1 MDGMGILSTLISPQ
15 KFIILIP
22 FRNGHPTAIQPLD
35 ASAEIPRL
43 FFSIQALQPFSWRR
57 EGHFQGAASQNACP
71 SKNCALVTSKY
82 SVYYIRT
89 CILVFNLNVDQ
100 SIYQVI
106 QFVTFL
112 SPISRS
118 LKLWRGH
125 VFTIPKRAPA
135 AKTAVPA
142 AIVAWSM
149 FMTYKYYSPYHPCIV
164 YLPTFT
170 IKLHGWYGFYFI
182 PTGFCTSA
190 PGRSRSW
197 VM

>member
-1 MDGMGILSTLISPQ
+1 MGILSTLISPQ

-57 EGHFQGAASQNACP
+57 EGHFQGVASQNACP
-71 SKNCALVTSKY
+71 PKKCALVTSKY

-106 QFVTFL
+106 QFVTFW

-135 AKTAVPA
+135 E
-142 AIVAWSM
+142 
-149 FMTYKYYSPYHPCIV
+149 
-164 YLPTFT
+164 L
-170 IKLHGWYGFYFI
+170 
-182 PTGFCTSA
+182 
-190 PGRSRSW
+190 PGRTIFDGQSGCAQGFPNDTVILLVTCYMILHDSTRCSSI
-197 VM
+197 